1 MDRCKYKF
9 KGTYDN
15 FKCPLESEEG
25 SEYCY
30 WHQEIEGKKPSQDQL
45 NFLKDHKILGIFLQ
59 KVNLNYADLRGIN
72 LILANLKGSSFY
84 KANLRKAN
92 LDSAN
97 LQGSDLREAN
107 LEDAYLPRA
116 DLQGAK
122 FFRTNLKGACLI
134 FARLENY
141 SLTTVNF
148 QNADLGYANLTN
160 SDLSGANLSRVNL
173 KYATLENANLRGCKL
188 IEANLLY
195 SDLSK
200 SDLAYSDLSGADLS
214 YADIRQASLVGT
226 IFDSKSILE
235 DTKLIGSNISSSY
248 VDETK
253 TFRNAIFFKSTKISE
268 KEINEFVAD
277 TLSTEKPFPFILNKQ
292 IIFDV
297 KKIEYFESDSAFVLN
312 ALNKAEIIRYIGYG
326 KALNIFKVIF
336 YKDLIDAYQKGEISY
351 EIKEKFEDLVFYK
364 KPNENISLWSKIPVL
379 KNYMIAIVNA
389 DFLFDDRK
397 EFLFEFADFLSSYRK
412 ELLYESS
419 FEIYTKLYNFY
430 SSNGD
435 SLQAKHAHYR
445 ANESYRKLLL
455 TKGGFKNNIRARVF
469 DGFILKV
476 LAGHG
481 DQIWNPIFSSMIG
494 IILFAFCFWKIN
506 GIIVQGRDVKLID
519 YLYFSLTTF
528 TGYSFPNIQP
538 DISIPLMQP
547 LVMGETVFGLM
558 MVSLIIFVITYQIS
572 R

>member
-1 MDRCKYKF
+1 MARCKYTFQGYYKF
-9 KGTYDN
+9 I
-15 FKCPLESEEG
+15 CPFEVEEK
-25 SEYCY
+25 SEYCF
-30 WHQEIEGKKPSQDQL
+30 WHQEIEEKRPSKEQL
-45 NFLKDHKILGIFLQ
+45 NHLKENKIIGVFLS
-59 KVNLNYADLRGIN
+59 KVNFNFADLRGIN
-72 LILANLKGSSFY
+72 LSLANLKGSSFY
-84 KANLRKAN
+84 KTDLRKAN

-97 LQGSDLREAN
+97 LQDSDLKEAN
-107 LEDAYLPRA
+107 LENAYLPRA
-116 DLQGAK
+116 DLQGAE
-122 FFRTNLKGACLI
+122 FFRTNFKGACLI

-141 SLTTVNF
+141 SLTTVIF

-160 SDLSGANLSRVNL
+160 SDLSGVNLSRVNL

-188 IEANLLY
+188 IKADLHFSNLP
-195 SDLSK
+195 K
-200 SDLAYSDLSGADLS
+200 SDLAHSDLSGADLS
-214 YADIRQASLVGT
+214 CADIRQASLVGT
-226 IFDSKSILE
+226 IFDSKTILE

-277 TLSTEKPFPFILNKQ
+277 TLSIKKFPFIFNKQ
-292 IIFDV
+292 IVFDV
-297 KKIEYFESDSAFVLN
+297 IKIERLESDSAFVLN

-351 EIKEKFEDLVFYK
+351 EIKEKFDDLVFYK
-364 KPNENISLWSKIPVL
+364 KPKENIPIWNKIPLL
-379 KNYMIAIVNA
+379 KNYMTATVYE
-389 DFLFDDRK
+389 DLLFDDRK
-397 EFLFEFADFLSSYRK
+397 EPFFEFATFLSSRPK
-412 ELLYESS
+412 GLLYESS

-455 TKGGFKNNIRARVF
+455 TKGGFKNIIRARVF

-481 DQIWNPIFSSMIG
+481 DNIWNPIFSSMIG
-494 IILFAFCFWKIN
+494 IILFGFCFWKIN
-506 GIIVQGRDVKLID
+506 GIIVQGREIKLID

-528 TGYSFPNIQP
+528 TGYSFSNIQP

>member
-1 MDRCKYKF
+1 MARCKYKF
-9 KGTYDN
+9 QGAYYN
-15 FKCPLESEEG
+15 FMCPFEVEEG
-25 SEYCY
+25 SEYCF
-30 WHQEIEGKKPSQDQL
+30 WHQEIEEKRPSKEQL
-45 NFLKDHKILGIFLQ
+45 NLLKENEIIGVFLS
-59 KVNLNYADLRGIN
+59 KVNFNFADLRGIN

-84 KANLRKAN
+84 KANLKKAN
-92 LDSAN
+92 LNSAN
-97 LQGSDLREAN
+97 LQDSDLKEAN
-107 LEDAYLPRA
+107 LENAYLPRA
-116 DLQGAK
+116 DLQGAE

-148 QNADLGYANLTN
+148 QNADLEYANLTN
-160 SDLSGANLSRVNL
+160 SDLSDTNLSKASL

-188 IEANLLY
+188 IEANLFY
-195 SDLSK
+195 ANLSK
-200 SDLAYSDLSGADLS
+200 SDLAGSDLSGADLS

-235 DTKLIGSNISSSY
+235 GTRLIGSNISSSY

-253 TFRNAIFFKSTKISE
+253 TFRNATFFNSTEIDE

-277 TLSTEKPFPFILNKQ
+277 TLSTKRPFPYILSKQ
-292 IIFDV
+292 IMFDV
-297 KKIEYFESDSAFVLN
+297 SKIEYLESDFTFILN
-312 ALNKAEIIRYIGYG
+312 ALNEAEIIRHIGYG

-336 YKDLIDAYQKGEISY
+336 YKDLVDAHQKGEISY
-351 EIKEKFEDLVFYK
+351 EIKEKFDDLVFYK
-364 KPNENISLWSKIPVL
+364 KPKENIHLWDKIPLL
-379 KNYMIAIVNA
+379 KNYMIAIA
-389 DFLFDDRK
+389 YEDFLFDDKK
-397 EFLFEFADFLSSYRK
+397 ESFFEFETFLSSHRK

-455 TKGGFKNNIRARVF
+455 TKGGFKNIIRARVF

-481 DQIWNPIFSSMIG
+481 DQIWNPIFTSMIG

-506 GIIVQGRDVKLID
+506 GIIVQGREVKLID

-558 MVSLIIFVITYQIS
+558 MVSLIIFVVTYQIS

>member
-1 MDRCKYKF
+1 MARCKYKF
-9 KGTYDN
+9 LGTYYN
-15 FKCPLESEEG
+15 FMCPFEVEEE
-25 SEYCY
+25 SEYCF
-30 WHQEIEGKKPSQDQL
+30 WHNEIEEKRPSIEQL
-45 NFLKDHKILGIFLQ
+45 NLLKENKIIGVFLP
-59 KVNLNYADLRGIN
+59 KVNFNFADLQGIN
-72 LILANLKGSSFY
+72 LILANLKDSSFY
-84 KANLRKAN
+84 KANLREAN
-92 LDSAN
+92 LDSTN
-97 LQGSDLREAN
+97 LQGSDLREAD

-122 FFRTNLKGACLI
+122 FFKTNLKGACLI

-160 SDLSGANLSRVNL
+160 SDLSITNLSRVNL
-173 KYATLENANLRGCKL
+173 EYATLKNANLRGCKL

-195 SDLSK
+195 SNLSK

-214 YADIRQASLVGT
+214 HADIRQASLVGT

-235 DTKLIGSNISSSY
+235 GTRLTGSNISSSY

-277 TLSTEKPFPFILNKQ
+277 TLSTKRLFPFILSKQ
-292 IIFDV
+292 IMFDA
-297 KKIEYFESDSAFVLN
+297 KKIEYFESDSYFVLD

-326 KALNIFKVIF
+326 KALNIYKVIF
-336 YKDLIDAYQKGEISY
+336 YKDLIDAHQKGKISY
-351 EIKEKFEDLVFYK
+351 EIKEKFDNLVFYK
-364 KPNENISLWSKIPVL
+364 KPKENTHLWDKIPLL
-379 KNYMIAIVNA
+379 KNYMIALEYA

-397 EFLFEFADFLSSYRK
+397 VSFFEFATSLSSHRK

-455 TKGGFKNNIRARVF
+455 AKGGFKNIIRARVF

-506 GIIVQGRDVKLID
+506 GIIVQGREIKLID

-558 MVSLIIFVITYQIS
+558 MMSLVIFVITYQIS

>member
-1 MDRCKYKF
+1 MSRCKYKF
-9 KGTYDN
+9 QGAYYN
-15 FKCPLESEEG
+15 FMCPFEVEEG
-25 SEYCY
+25 SEYCF
-30 WHQEIEGKKPSQDQL
+30 WHQEIEEKKPSKEQL
-45 NFLKDHKILGIFLQ
+45 NLLKKNEIIGVFLP
-59 KVNLNYADLRGIN
+59 KVNFNFADLRGIN

-97 LQGSDLREAN
+97 LQDSDLREAN
-107 LEDAYLPRA
+107 LEDASLSRA
-116 DLQGAK
+116 KLEGVKLFQ
-122 FFRTNLKGACLI
+122 TNLKGACLL
-134 FARLENY
+134 FARLQNY
-141 SLTTVNF
+141 SLTTINF
-148 QNADLGYANLTN
+148 QDADLRYANLTN

-173 KYATLENANLRGCKL
+173 EYATLENANLRRCKL
-188 IEANLLY
+188 IEAKMFY
-195 SDLSK
+195 SKLSK
-200 SDLAYSDLSGADLS
+200 SDLAGSDLSGADLS

-235 DTKLIGSNISSSY
+235 GTQLIGSNISSSY

-253 TFRNAIFFKSTKISE
+253 TFRNAIFFNSTEISE

-277 TLSTEKPFPFILNKQ
+277 TLSTKKLFPFIFSKQ

-297 KKIEYFESDSAFVLN
+297 KKIEYFEGNSNFILN
-312 ALNKAEIIRYIGYG
+312 ALDEAEIIRYIGYG

-336 YKDLIDAYQKGEISY
+336 YKDLIDAHQKGKISY
-351 EIKEKFEDLVFYK
+351 EIKEKFDDLVFYK
-364 KPNENISLWSKIPVL
+364 KPKENTHLWNKIPLL
-379 KNYMIAIVNA
+379 KNYIAIPYL

-397 EFLFEFADFLSSYRK
+397 EPFFEFPTFLSSNRK
-412 ELLYESS
+412 GLLYESS

-455 TKGGFKNNIRARVF
+455 TKGGFKNIIRARVF

-476 LAGHG
+476 LSGHG
-481 DQIWNPIFSSMIG
+481 DQIWNPIFSSIIG
-494 IILFAFCFWKIN
+494 VILFSFCFWKIN
-506 GIIVQGRDVKLID
+506 GIVVQGREVKLID

>member
-1 MDRCKYKF
+1 MARCKYKF
-9 KGTYDN
+9 QGTYDN
-15 FKCPLESEEG
+15 FMCPFEAEEG
-25 SEYCY
+25 STYCF
-30 WHQEIEGKKPSQDQL
+30 WHQEIEEKRPSKEQL
-45 NFLKDHKILGIFLQ
+45 NLLKENLIIGVFLP
-59 KVNLNYADLRGIN
+59 KVNFSFTDLQGIN
-72 LILANLKGSSFY
+72 LSFANLKGSCFF

-92 LDSAN
+92 LDYANLQDSDLSEANLENAYLSRAN
-97 LQGSDLREAN
+97 LQGAEI
-107 LEDAYLPRA
+107 Y
-116 DLQGAK
+116 Q
-122 FFRTNLKGACLI
+122 TNLKGACLE
-134 FARLENY
+134 FARLQNY
-141 SLTTVNF
+141 SLTTINF
-148 QNADLGYANLTN
+148 QDADLSYSDLTN

-173 KYATLENANLRGCKL
+173 EYATLENANLRRCKL
-188 IEANLLY
+188 IEAKMYY
-195 SDLSK
+195 SNLSK
-200 SDLAYSDLSGADLS
+200 SDLADSDLSGADLS

-235 DTKLIGSNISSSY
+235 GTQLVGSNISSSY

-253 TFRNAIFFKSTKISE
+253 TFRTAIFFNSTEISE
-268 KEINEFVAD
+268 KDINEFVAD
-277 TLSTEKPFPFILNKQ
+277 TLSTKRPFPFILNKQ
-292 IIFDV
+292 IMFDV
-297 KKIEYFESDSAFVLN
+297 EKIEDFESDSDFVLD
-312 ALNKAEIIRYIGYG
+312 ALNKEEIIRCIGYG
-326 KALNIFKVIF
+326 KALNIYEVIF
-336 YKDLIDAYQKGEISY
+336 YKDLIDAHQKGKISY
-351 EIKEKFEDLVFYK
+351 EIKEKFDDLVFYK
-364 KPNENISLWSKIPVL
+364 KPKENSYLWNKIPLL
-379 KNYMIAIVNA
+379 KNYMTAIAYE
-389 DFLFDDRK
+389 DFLFDDR
-397 EFLFEFADFLSSYRK
+397 EERFFEFPTYLSSYRK
-412 ELLYESS
+412 GLLYESS

-455 TKGGFKNNIRARVF
+455 AKGGFKNNIRARVF

-494 IILFAFCFWKIN
+494 IILFAFCFWNIN
-506 GIIVQGRDVKLID
+506 GIIVQGREVKLID

-547 LVMGETVFGLM
+547 LVMGETVFGLI

>member
-1 MDRCKYKF
+1 MY
-9 KGTYDN
+9 
-15 FKCPLESEEG
+15 E
-25 SEYCY
+25 
-30 WHQEIEGKKPSQDQL
+30 
-45 NFLKDHKILGIFLQ
+45 
-59 KVNLNYADLRGIN
+59 AN
-72 LILANLKGSSFY
+72 LI
-84 KANLRKAN
+84 KANLN
-92 LDSAN
+92 SAN
-97 LQGSDLREAN
+97 LQDSDLKEAN
-107 LEDAYLPRA
+107 LENAYLPRA
-116 DLQGAK
+116 NLQGAE

-160 SDLSGANLSRVNL
+160 SDLSGANLSRVNFE
-173 KYATLENANLRGCKL
+173 YATLENANLRGCKL

-195 SDLSK
+195 SSLSK
-200 SDLAYSDLSGADLS
+200 SDLAYSDMSGADLS
-214 YADIRQASLVGT
+214 YADTRQASLVGT

-277 TLSTEKPFPFILNKQ
+277 TLSTKKPLPFILSNQ
-292 IIFDV
+292 IMFDV

-312 ALNKAEIIRYIGYG
+312 TLNKAEIIRYIGYG

-336 YKDLIDAYQKGEISY
+336 YKDLIDAYQKGDISY
-351 EIKEKFEDLVFYK
+351 EIKEKFDDLVFYK
-364 KPNENISLWSKIPVL
+364 KPKENIPLWNRIPLL
-379 KNYMIAIVNA
+379 KNYMIAIVYA

-397 EFLFEFADFLSSYRK
+397 ESFFEFATFLSSHRK

-455 TKGGFKNNIRARVF
+455 AKGGFKNIIRARVF
-469 DGFILKV
+469 DGFILKI

-481 DQIWNPIFSSMIG
+481 DQIWNPIFYSMIG
-494 IILFAFCFWKIN
+494 IILFAFCFWRIN
-506 GIIVQGRDVKLID
+506 GIIVQGREVKLID